1 MIKKIDHIG
10 IAVKSIKDS
19 LPFYTNILKLTLEGI
34 EDVSSE
40 NVTVAF
46 LKIGESKLELLQPLT
61 EDCAIARFIDKYGE
75 GIHHIAL
82 SVDSIQARIQDMKN
96 NGIKMIHD
104 EAKIGANGAEI
115 AFIHPKSTGNVLY
128 EFCSKRE
135 QGGHLN
141 D

>member
-10 IAVKSIKDS
+10 IAVKSIEQS
-19 LPFYTNILKLTLEGI
+19 LPIYTDVLKLTLEGI
-34 EDVSSE
+34 EDVSTE
-40 NVTVAF
+40 NVRVAF
-46 LKIGESKLELLQPLT
+46 IKIGESKLELLQPLT
-61 EDCAIARFIDKYGE
+61 EDCTIARFIARHGE

-82 SVDSIQARIQDMKN
+82 SVDSIQARIQDMKE

-104 EAKIGANGAEI
+104 EAKLGANGAEI

-128 EFCSKRE
+128 EFCHKKN